1 MARSVRSAR
10 TGAAQETDRRLS
22 VRALALAELAAEA
35 GAPVDLVEW
44 LVTQRQLRPLA
55 DGRFDAHDSATL
67 STVQALL
74 ASGISREDLAW
85 AFDEAG
91 AGVSAIGQMFALPA
105 ARSTRTYAEVVA
117 ELGDVG
123 PRLASIYAAL
133 GLAEPA
139 PDDHLRVNEER
150 VMIGFASLW
159 AEVDPGGDADVRLAR
174 IAGETTRRFNEA
186 WLDVWDETARPRLDT
201 QGGATTSG
209 HVEPGDPTD
218 PARNASLRGAEI
230 GRLMVAWL
238 HDRALERTLN
248 ARIIGAFEHALVKA
262 GRLEARPDHPPAIAF
277 VDLSGYTTLT
287 VERGDEAA
295 AAAADRLRTI
305 AEASVHTVGG
315 RLVKLLGDGVLL
327 RFADSAS
334 AIKGTLEVVERVAGA
349 GLPRAHAGIAAGRI
363 VVRDGDVFGQTVN
376 LASRIAARAAP
387 GEVLVEEGVVV
398 ALPRGTAV
406 FDPVG
411 RIELKGFPVA
421 VALWRASPATSR

>member
-1 MARSVRSAR
+1 MHGPMAAGSGDHRRSL
-10 TGAAQETDRRLS
+10 TLH
-22 VRALALAELAAEA
+22 ELAAEA
-35 GAPVDLVEW
+35 GSPVDLLEW
-44 LVTQRQLRPLA
+44 LVAQDQLRPLA
-55 DGRFDAHDSATL
+55 DGRFDAHDGATL

-74 ASGISREDLAW
+74 ASGISRDDLAW

-91 AGVSAIGQMFALPA
+91 AGVSSIGQMFALPA

-139 PDDHLRVNEER
+139 PDDHLRSNEER

-159 AEVDPGGDADVRLAR
+159 AEVDPGGDADVRVAR
-174 IAGETTRRFNEA
+174 IAGETTRRFSEA
-186 WLDVWDETARPRLDT
+186 WLDAWDETARPRIDT
-201 QGGATTSG
+201 QGGPTTTG

-230 GRLMVAWL
+230 GRLMIAWL

-277 VDLSGYTTLT
+277 VDLSGYTTMT
-287 VERGDEAA
+287 VEHGDEAA
-295 AAAADRLRTI
+295 AHAADRLRAL
-305 AEASVHTVGG
+305 AEESVRGVDG

-327 RFADSAS
+327 LFEDRSSALR
-334 AIKGTLEVVERVAGA
+334 ATLKLVRRVAA
-349 GLPRAHAGIAAGRI
+349 EGLPPAHAGIAAGRV
-363 VVRDGDVFGQTVN
+363 VVRDGDAYGQTVN
-376 LASRIAARAAP
+376 LASRIANEAAA
-387 GEVLVEEGVVV
+387 GEVVVEEGVVI
-398 ALPRGTAV
+398 ALPRGVAE
-406 FDPVG
+406 FDPIG
-411 RIELKGFPVA
+411 RVELKGFPMPI
-421 VALWRASPATSR
+421 ALWRASEPARG